1 MLEQLEALIKRVLPD
16 DNALLLSVLLAP
28 FDALPSWHRD
38 MLAQKGEEP
47 KRMQAQALALSQR
60 CRSFSFAL
68 CWPRQL
74 PHACCVSRARA

>member
-1 MLEQLEALIKRVLPD
+1 MTELLIAGIMLEQLEDVTKRVLPD

-47 KRMQAQALALSQR
+47 RHMQAQPLANAQR
-60 CRSFSFAL
+60 CRSFSFLL
-68 CWPRQL
+68 CWP
-74 PHACCVSRARA
+74 